1 MGVSACA
8 TARRWYSSAMFSRI
22 SEYGL
27 VAPLQVSHLRA
38 AIPCWLEDEEN
49 GLAGRFRKLLN
60 GVWNDLLLLDQRV
73 KELDQEIAAVA
84 AADPIT
90 KRLQQLRGVGPM
102 IATALLASV
111 GDASQFTKVGR
122 WQPRSG

>member
-60 GVWNDLLLLDQRV
+60 GVWNDLLLLDQ
-73 KELDQEIAAVA
+73 EIAAVA

>member
-1 MGVSACA
+1 
-8 TARRWYSSAMFSRI
+8 MFSRI

-38 AIPCWLEDEEN
+38 AIPCWLKDEEN
-49 GLAGRFRKLLN
+49 GLTGRFRKLLN

-84 AADPIT
+84 AADPVA

-111 GDASQFTKVGR
+111 GDASQSTNGR
-122 WQPRSG
+122 QMAASLGLNRFSSCVASIS

>member
-1 MGVSACA
+1 
-8 TARRWYSSAMFSRI
+8 MFSRI

-111 GDASQFTKVGR
+111 GDAS
-122 WQPRSG
+122 